1 MDYKATREVSYAS
14 SAQTWAGRA
23 VIRSIENLTGRVGL
37 IRRAQGYE
45 VEVAQGHDFWTVMA
59 DRYGLDVQID
69 GDLAHIPETGPVI
82 VVANH
87 PFGIL
92 DGLMM
97 GKILS
102 ARRSE
107 FRILAHEIFRR
118 APELDPIILPVSFQ
132 DTRAAQKTNL
142 HTRATAIS
150 HLRDGGAVGIFPGG
164 TVSTSKTLFSTP
176 MDPGWRTFTAKMVA
190 KSGATVVPVYFDGAN
205 SRLFQIASHL
215 HPTLRLSL
223 LIREFARRVDHPV
236 RITIGS
242 PVDPEQVKILSQSP
256 KAMMD
261 FLRKATYELGPQ
273 HIRPDERGF
282 EFEEKHKT

>member
-14 SAQTWAGRA
+14 SAQTRAGRA

-45 VEVAQGHDFWTVMA
+45 VEVAEGRDFWTVMA
-59 DRYGLDVQID
+59 ERYGLDVQID

-118 APELDPIILPVSFQ
+118 APELDHIILPVSFQ

-142 HTRATAIS
+142 QTRATAIS
-150 HLRDGGAVGIFPGG
+150 HLRGGGAVGIFPGG
-164 TVSTSKTLFSTP
+164 TVSTSQTLFSTP